1 LSKFKKSSPL
11 WKPEIELFRHFPKL
25 KIAYLM
31 EKILSISLKLNCT
44 PNTLGCYGLSNEM
57 GHLTFI
63 PETLGVRVENTE
75 NVRQSVG

>member
-1 LSKFKKSSPL
+1 
-11 WKPEIELFRHFPKL
+11 
-25 KIAYLM
+25 M